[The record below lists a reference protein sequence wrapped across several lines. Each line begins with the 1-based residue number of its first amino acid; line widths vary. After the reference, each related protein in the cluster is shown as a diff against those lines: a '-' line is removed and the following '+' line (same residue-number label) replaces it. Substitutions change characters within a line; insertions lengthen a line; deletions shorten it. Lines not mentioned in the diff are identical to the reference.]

1 VITTSASRPSIRIRF
16 RPKAPQSVASFRR
29 FEAQGKAAARLTL
42 RRSPSQMALTQ
53 TIVLRG
59 SAMSEVMD
67 RAGLK
72 MGQLFDLTGKVAVI
86 TGSSRG
92 IGKAIAERMA
102 EHGAKVVISSRK
114 AGPCEEVAAE
124 INAKSPGHA
133 IAVPANIS
141 SKEDLQRL
149 VEETRKAFGKIDI
162 LVCNAASN
170 PFYGSQLDI
179 SDDAFRK
186 ILENNIIA
194 NNWLVQLVAPE
205 MRERKDGAIV
215 VVSSIGGL
223 RGSTVI
229 GAYCISKAA
238 DMQLAR
244 NLAQEL
250 GPDNI
255 RVNCI
260 APGLVK
266 TDFARALWDTPEG
279 EKRASSGT
287 PLRRLGEPD
296 DIAGAAV
303 FLASKAGSW
312 MTGQT
317 VVIDGGS
324 TC

>member
-1 VITTSASRPSIRIRF
+1 
-16 RPKAPQSVASFRR
+16 
-29 FEAQGKAAARLTL
+29 
-42 RRSPSQMALTQ
+42 
-53 TIVLRG
+53 
-59 SAMSEVMD
+59 
-67 RAGLK
+67 
-72 MGQLFDLTGKVAVI
+72 MGELFDLTGKVAVI

-102 EHGAKVVISSRK
+102 EHGAKVTISSRK

-124 INAKSPGHA
+124 INAKHPGAA

-149 VEETRKAFGKIDI
+149 VDETRKAFGKIDI

-170 PFYGSQLDI
+170 PYYGPMSGI
-179 SDDAFRK
+179 GDDQFRK
-186 ILENNIIA
+186 ILENNVIA
-194 NNWLVQLVAPE
+194 NNWLINMVSPE
-205 MRERKDGAIV
+205 MRERKDGSIV
-215 VVSSIGGL
+215 IISSIGGL
-223 RGSTVI
+223 RGTPVI
-229 GAYCISKAA
+229 GAYAISKAA

-250 GPDNI
+250 SPDNI

-260 APGLVK
+260 APGAANAIVNI
-266 TDFARALWDTPEG
+266 DGA
-279 EKRASSGT
+279 

-296 DIAGAAV
+296 DIAGGAV

-324 TC
+324 TS